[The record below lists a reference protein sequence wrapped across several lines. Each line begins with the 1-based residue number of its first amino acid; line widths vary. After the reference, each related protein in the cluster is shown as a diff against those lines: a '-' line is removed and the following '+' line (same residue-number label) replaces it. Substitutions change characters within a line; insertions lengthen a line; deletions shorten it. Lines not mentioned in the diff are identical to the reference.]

1 MACHYPSRRHRENN
15 GLAPR
20 VYSERPTL
28 EAAGKNFLQE
38 ILAQT
43 PRLPFPRPQ
52 ITSTPRMDSQKDA
65 DRRRELMQRD
75 WAAEVTRL
83 MTRVV
88 ELQAEV
94 WDLGAQNEQLREER
108 ARQRDEIEA
117 IRAQLG
123 QSEAQPERPAEETA
137 PRKGPVQRRERFF
150 AFPEGQ
156 RIIAQD
162 RTMMQDDTVTVV
174 EIPDS
179 VTKIDKNAFRNW
191 RALERVSM
199 SSGSSLEFIGIGAF
213 QDSGI
218 R

>member
-1 MACHYPSRRHRENN
+1 
-15 GLAPR
+15 
-20 VYSERPTL
+20 
-28 EAAGKNFLQE
+28 
-38 ILAQT
+38 
-43 PRLPFPRPQ
+43 
-52 ITSTPRMDSQKDA
+52 MDSQSDA

-88 ELQAEV
+88 ELQAEAR
-94 WDLGAQNEQLREER
+94 DLGAQNEQLREEC
-108 ARQRDEIEA
+108 ACQREEIEA
-117 IRAQLG
+117 LRAQLG
-123 QSEAQPERPAEETA
+123 QSEAQSERPAEETA
-137 PRKGPVQRRERFF
+137 PRKGPVQRRERLF

-156 RIIAQD
+156 MIIAQD

-179 VTKIDKNAFRNW
+179 ATRIDKNAFRIW
-191 RALERVSM
+191 RVLERVSL

-218 R
+218 REFRAPSHLKTISQCAFAGCRDLRRVVLNEGLQSLGMNERLKNGLPF

>member
-1 MACHYPSRRHRENN
+1 
-15 GLAPR
+15 
-20 VYSERPTL
+20 
-28 EAAGKNFLQE
+28 
-38 ILAQT
+38 
-43 PRLPFPRPQ
+43 
-52 ITSTPRMDSQKDA
+52 
-65 DRRRELMQRD
+65 MQRD

-123 QSEAQPERPAEETA
+123 QSEAQPERQAEEMA

-162 RTMMQDDTVTVV
+162 RTMMQDDTITVV

-199 SSGSSLEFIGIGAF
+199 SSNSSLEFIGIGAF

-218 R
+218 RKFKAPSHLKTISQCAFAGCKDLKSVVLNEGLQSLGMNERLKNGLPF